1 MAVDHRGGLRR
12 LFDGGTVVASSER
25 QLLDRFL
32 FARDELAFEAIVKRH
47 GPMVVGVCRSV
58 LKDEADI
65 DDAFQATF
73 LVLVKKAGSLRDADQ
88 LSPWLHGVARRVAL
102 EARTAASKRRGRES
116 QAVFVE
122 PAAPDSSLGNA
133 EHREL
138 RSLIHTELD
147 RLSPPER
154 SAILLCDLQG
164 LSHQEAADQL
174 GWPLGTVKARVAR
187 GRDRLRGRLI
197 RRGVTLSSG
206 LLASGLAAE
215 SSASILVSP
224 TLIAATTRAALA
236 VAAGRVLSVGLISA
250 PVATLTQGAV
260 RAMIVTK
267 LKAVAVA
274 LAATTSVLAVPSLV
288 AYQQTPKAEPA
299 KKNQSI
305 PVEAKIQTPQIVADP
320 LDGNNGTTDVS
331 GLKLKM
337 AQAAVKSIHE
347 LVRDGT
353 PVPDEYRKLWFRR
366 LAEAELEK
374 AITKSDRVK
383 AVESYVNRIQQ
394 ISTERLRDFESKL
407 ADKNLKDNLLQE
419 VQNNSANQVNG
430 LWTMADIVTEPLK
443 EAKSWLAKVQAEPE
457 EATPKNGPVAGI
469 LVAATSTPPAG
480 GGFDRAFG
488 GKEPPSEVTIQ
499 RLRMKTLPTD
509 DKRNQAILAKLED
522 RIVMN
527 FPNDTPLSDVI
538 RYIEQST
545 IDEAAGFP
553 VGIPIYVDP
562 QELQD
567 ADKTMASTI
576 AINLQ
581 GLPLRVSLHLLL
593 KQLNLTYVVEGGL
606 LIVATPMSD
615 IYPSNQPNRTKPPTP
630 PTPAGGGRQ

>member
-122 PAAPDSSLGNA
+122 PAAPDPSLGNA

-138 RSLIHTELD
+138 RSLIHAELD

-299 KKNQSI
+299 KSNQTAPVPLKND
-305 PVEAKIQTPQIVADP
+305 TPQVVELTVGGSIKAANP
-320 LDGNNGTTDVS
+320 S
-331 GLKLKM
+331 KLKLMM
-337 AQAAVKSIHE
+337 AQAAVKSI
-347 LVRDGT
+347 
-353 PVPDEYRKLWFRR
+353 DEYLRNGQAVSEGICDLWYRR
-366 LAEAELEK
+366 LADAEVEEATSK
-374 AITKSDRVK
+374 DDRVK
-383 AVESYVNRIQQ
+383 AVESYVNRVRRM
-394 ISTERLRDFESKL
+394 TAERSQKIESQFAENSL
-407 ADKNLKDNLLQE
+407 IKNP
-419 VQNNSANQVNG
+419 VNQAAEWNG
-430 LWTMADIVTEPLK
+430 RWNEALSVAQPLE
-443 EAKSWLAKVQAEPE
+443 EAKQWLARVRGESVDAM
-457 EATPKNGPVAGI
+457 PKNGPVTGK
-469 LVAATSTPPAG
+469 LVGATSTPPSVVGGFGGGAFGG
-480 GGFDRAFG
+480 GGF
-488 GKEPPSEVTIQ
+488 EPPLGGTIRRQ
-499 RLRMKTLPTD
+499 RLKTLPSD
-509 DKRNQAILAKLED
+509 DEKNQAILAKLEE
-522 RIVMN
+522 RITMPFAN
-527 FPNDTPLSDVI
+527 ETPLSDVI
-538 RYIEQST
+538 KYIEQST
-545 IDEAAGFP
+545 IDEPAGFP